1 MSDPLIYSLIAGTL
15 ASLACG
21 LGALPLV
28 IPGVHPEK
36 HTGIGY
42 AFAVGLM
49 LAASLY
55 NLIYPGLTMGGELI
69 TLRSVIMVICGLLL
83 GSAFLAWM
91 GSHFTEQRLEKS
103 SLARLGTRKELL
115 IFMAMAIHSIPE
127 GVAVGVGYTSGAVY
141 HTEIGT
147 YIALAIGIHNIPEG
161 LAVAI
166 PLRSNGASIHKC
178 FWAATLTSVPQP
190 LAAIP
195 AVIAAWFFTPIM
207 PLLMGFAA
215 GAMIF
220 LILTELI
227 PEALENEKPVT
238 TGWAAITG
246 FCLMLLVQVVL

>member
-1 MSDPLIYSLIAGTL
+1 MSEALIYSLIAGTL

-21 LGALPLV
+21 LGALPLALPS
-28 IPGVHPEK
+28 IRLAK

-42 AFAVGLM
+42 AFAAGLM
-49 LAASLY
+49 LSASVY
-55 NLIYPGLTMGGELI
+55 NLIYPGLTMGGELVD
-69 TLRSVIMVICGLLL
+69 LRSVLMVVTGLLL

-91 GSHFTEQRLEKS
+91 GSHFDEEHMLQS
-103 SLARLGTRKELL
+103 SMAKLGTRKELL
-115 IFMAMAIHSIPE
+115 IFTAMAIHSIPE
-127 GVAVGVGYTSGAVY
+127 GVAVGVGFASGEVY

-178 FWAATLTSVPQP
+178 FWAATLTSLPQP
-190 LAAIP
+190 LAAVP

-227 PEALENEKPVT
+227 PEALEKEKPLT
-238 TGWAAITG
+238 IGWAVMTG